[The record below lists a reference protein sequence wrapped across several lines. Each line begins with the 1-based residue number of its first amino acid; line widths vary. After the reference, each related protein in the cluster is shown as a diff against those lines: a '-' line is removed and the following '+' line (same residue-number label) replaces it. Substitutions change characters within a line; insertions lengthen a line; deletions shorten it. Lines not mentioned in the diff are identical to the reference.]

1 MPEAKVTLVQKSNFV
16 KNCLP
21 DFCLER
27 SENTLLKTVKTLPV
41 SNNSKCI
48 RGAPSL
54 KKLKNIKRVK
64 NDQNIKRVIDQ
75 KYKNKRA
82 RRGQNKIKR
91 GKKAHKSKKSY
102 REAQSK
108 NIQSS
113 LTSGRGEVPVAYE
126 DVKTCP
132 EQNSKSKIQ
141 ENMPAAGIMH
151 ASVQNTKSEAPT
163 GHNYII
169 NKILSIIFKVIPK
182 KPIHKIQ
189 MPLIEIICTMLCPSD
204 RHQYRLW
211 ALKGHLLYFIFKIA
225 PFIIAC
231 GMRSCL
237 WPYYYPLDQSPCA
250 LESRAFIMA
259 NIILS
264 VQFAFDTELICLLD
278 AHKTH
283 NLNVLG
289 PSRLYYHYNSNKIS
303 SPYLA

>member
-1 MPEAKVTLVQKSNFV
+1 MYTRCTFAQK
-16 KNCLP
+16 
-21 DFCLER
+21 
-27 SENTLLKTVKTLPV
+27 
-41 SNNSKCI
+41 I
-48 RGAPSL
+48 
-54 KKLKNIKRVK
+54 KNIKK
-64 NDQNIKRVIDQ
+64 YKKSQNDQNIKRVIDQ

-132 EQNSKSKIQ
+132 EQNSKSTIQ

-151 ASVQNTKSEAPT
+151 ASVQKTKSEAPT

-237 WPYYYPLDQSPCA
+237 WPYYYPLDQSAGA
-250 LESRAFIMA
+250 LESLAFTMA
-259 NIILS
+259 TFIS
-264 VQFAFDTELICLLD
+264 SAHFAFDTELIRLLD
-278 AHKTH
+278 AHKNTQFKCF
-283 NLNVLG
+283 G
-289 PSRLYYHYNSNKIS
+289 PIKVILSLQ
-303 SPYLA
+303 

>member
-1 MPEAKVTLVQKSNFV
+1 VPEAKVTLVQKPNFV

-27 SENTLLKTVKTLPV
+27 SENAFLKTVEYPPV
-41 SNNSKCI
+41 SNYSKCI

-64 NDQNIKRVIDQ
+64 KDQNIKRVIDQ

-132 EQNSKSKIQ
+132 EQNSKSIILQ
-141 ENMPAAGIMH
+141 NMP
-151 ASVQNTKSEAPT
+151 
-163 GHNYII
+163 
-169 NKILSIIFKVIPK
+169 
-182 KPIHKIQ
+182 
-189 MPLIEIICTMLCPSD
+189 PS
-204 RHQYRLW
+204 
-211 ALKGHLLYFIFKIA
+211 K
-225 PFIIAC
+225 
-231 GMRSCL
+231 
-237 WPYYYPLDQSPCA
+237 
-250 LESRAFIMA
+250 
-259 NIILS
+259 
-264 VQFAFDTELICLLD
+264 
-278 AHKTH
+278 
-283 NLNVLG
+283 
-289 PSRLYYHYNSNKIS
+289 
-303 SPYLA
+303 

>member
-1 MPEAKVTLVQKSNFV
+1 MLVPEAKVTLVQKSNFV

-27 SENTLLKTVKTLPV
+27 SKNTLLKTVKTLSV

-54 KKLKNIKRVK
+54 KKFKNLKRVK
-64 NDQNIKRVIDQ
+64 NDQNIKTVIDQ

-151 ASVQNTKSEAPT
+151 ASVQNTKPEAQT

-204 RHQYRLW
+204 RHQCRLW

-237 WPYYYPLDQSPCA
+237 WPYQLRSTNRLVLWNPL
-250 LESRAFIMA
+250 L
-259 NIILS
+259 LS
-264 VQFAFDTELICLLD
+264 
-278 AHKTH
+278 
-283 NLNVLG
+283 
-289 PSRLYYHYNSNKIS
+289 SRLLF
-303 SPYLA
+303 YLYINNFMLAKSAYIIYVIYSKVFYLFIQCSIIPAWP

>member
-1 MPEAKVTLVQKSNFV
+1 M
-16 KNCLP
+16 
-21 DFCLER
+21 
-27 SENTLLKTVKTLPV
+27 
-41 SNNSKCI
+41 
-48 RGAPSL
+48 
-54 KKLKNIKRVK
+54 
-64 NDQNIKRVIDQ
+64 
-75 KYKNKRA
+75 
-82 RRGQNKIKR
+82 
-91 GKKAHKSKKSY
+91 
-102 REAQSK
+102 
-108 NIQSS
+108 
-113 LTSGRGEVPVAYE
+113 AYE

-132 EQNSKSKIQ
+132 EQNSKSTIQ

-151 ASVQNTKSEAPT
+151 ASVQKTKSEAPT

-225 PFIIAC
+225 PFIIAR

-278 AHKTH
+278 AHKNTIQMFWAH
-283 NLNVLG
+283 QGYIITTIVTKYRHLT
-289 PSRLYYHYNSNKIS
+289 
-303 SPYLA
+303 